1 MDKGQKETPVDRLE
15 LVEIIEREKARL
27 SPKGRELW
35 DEMEI
40 SVYMSPEEE
49 SKLNPHEQTTI
60 ENMAYLPQSDQD
72 VLNRLMELRAGLYDS
87 DAVERRGESGES
99 RRAQS
104 VILAANLKNLA
115 EGKQADPFLSLE
127 QARARLREDT

>member
-40 SVYMSPEEE
+40 SVYMSSEEE